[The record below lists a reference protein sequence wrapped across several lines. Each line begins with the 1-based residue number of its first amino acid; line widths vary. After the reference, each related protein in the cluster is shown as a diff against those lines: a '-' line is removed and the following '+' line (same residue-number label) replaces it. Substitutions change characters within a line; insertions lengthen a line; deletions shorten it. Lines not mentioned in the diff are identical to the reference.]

1 MINIRTL
8 EAFLNREPIFV
19 GAFIDGVRVDSIT
32 VLREDEIPAAIEALQ
47 EFYPEYE
54 VKVYR
59 RLSDETTLQGDTQ

>member
-8 EAFLNREPIFV
+8 EAFLAREPIFV

-47 EFYPEYE
+47 EFYPEYD

-59 RLSDETTLQGDTQ
+59 RLSDNDAPQGDTQ

>member
-19 GAFIDGVRVDSIT
+19 GAFLNRVRVDSVT
-32 VLREDEIPAAIEALQ
+32 VLSEKEVPAAIEALQ
-47 EFYPEYE
+47 QHYPEYE

-59 RLSDETTLQGDTQ
+59 RLSEEEPQQGDAQ